1 MLRLLHL
8 IPLSVNYH
16 KDRWMWHYTTNGIY
30 SLKSGY
36 RLEISK
42 KKDCSG
48 AVGSSLEPR
57 VQNAFWRKVWSQEV
71 PQKILYFNWR
81 AIKNYLPCRSNL
93 LKRKIISEDSC
104 PICNVNSES
113 VIHALWSCPNAQKV
127 WKKVLFKE
135 VFTGLNFSNYGDLFE
150 IATMY
155 LSKYEINK
163 TVIEGRS
170 CAQDVIFNRAHHLA
184 GEYGSLVKGEPNL
197 IVEKPTKWSPPPAGK
212 YKLNV
217 DAAFIPETGVGG
229 IDVVVRND
237 KGEVMAAMALPLASA
252 TSSKHAEI
260 MAFLFEMKFAWDAGF
275 SSILI
280 ESDSQGVVND
290 VKKDE
295 EESWA
300 SDGHLIDDIKRSLQ
314 HFEDVIISFSPR
326 GGNQVAHF
334 LAKHALNCNTML
346 MIPSCKAFLM
356 K

>member
-1 MLRLLHL
+1 ML
-8 IPLSVNYH
+8 
-16 KDRWMWHYTTNGIY
+16 
-30 SLKSGY
+30 SGG
-36 RLEISK
+36 K
-42 KKDCSG
+42 FG
-48 AVGSSLEPR
+48 P
-57 VQNAFWRKVWSQEV
+57 
-71 PQKILYFNWR
+71 
-81 AIKNYLPCRSNL
+81 
-93 LKRKIISEDSC
+93 KR
-104 PICNVNSES
+104 
-113 VIHALWSCPNAQKV
+113 
-127 WKKVLFKE
+127 
-135 VFTGLNFSNYGDLFE
+135 
-150 IATMY
+150 
-155 LSKYEINK
+155 NK

-334 LAKHALNCNTML
+334 LAKHALNCNTMVTWIEEVPFWL
-346 MIPSCKAFLM
+346 ESIVNDDMVVSS
-356 K
+356 